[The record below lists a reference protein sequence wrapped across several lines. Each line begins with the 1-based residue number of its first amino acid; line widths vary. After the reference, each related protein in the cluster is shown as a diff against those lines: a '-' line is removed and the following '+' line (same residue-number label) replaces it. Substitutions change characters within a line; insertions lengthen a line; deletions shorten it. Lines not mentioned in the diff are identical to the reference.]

1 MKGPWVG
8 PFVRVLACALL
19 FVLMEVT
26 PVADI
31 HSCSPT
37 FACRRLM
44 RTHVS
49 WSSRL
54 SFSNKCTVT
63 LRRSPRH

>member
-26 PVADI
+26 PVASFLLHTDLI
-31 HSCSPT
+31 SETILMHAPT
-37 FACRRLM
+37 RATGCEMIR
-44 RTHVS
+44 
-49 WSSRL
+49 
-54 SFSNKCTVT
+54 
-63 LRRSPRH
+63 